1 MGVNLLGA
9 VLVAFSGSGPRPVPP
24 PSTPESTYAVD
35 YTSYLVDL
43 SRWTETTHGP
53 VVITRTDYV
62 RKLSNKSEDY
72 TIPYFTIGQSIECKP
87 LTYSSKP
94 QFIKKDE
101 PDRKGAHYDYVLP
114 IGHQPAGH
122 SEMVSSQFVYPTGFS
137 NKDKEWWESRVAYP
151 TNTISAV
158 FRFPSEKP
166 AKNMAVSRKRG
177 DERGQPINDNLP
189 SLSDEGRI
197 AHWVGIN
204 EGGNARIHF
213 DWEW

>member
-1 MGVNLLGA
+1 MKNPFEGFDVLEILRVGISGLLFLFSFLAYRLIAREQRREGAARGGILTAIYVFMGVNLLGA

-94 QFIKKDE
+94 QFIKKD
-101 PDRKGAHYDYVLP
+101 
-114 IGHQPAGH
+114 
-122 SEMVSSQFVYPTGFS
+122 
-137 NKDKEWWESRVAYP
+137 
-151 TNTISAV
+151 
-158 FRFPSEKP
+158 
-166 AKNMAVSRKRG
+166 
-177 DERGQPINDNLP
+177 
-189 SLSDEGRI
+189 
-197 AHWVGIN
+197 
-204 EGGNARIHF
+204 
-213 DWEW
+213 